1 MFEINFRKEIK
12 FKTNLYKY
20 KENIAVMILL

>member
-1 MFEINFRKEIK
+1 MFEINFRKEII